1 METFERKKTA
11 LEKELEESRRTLR
24 ELKVEV
30 GELQRE
36 YCDKKRSL
44 DIALEEM
51 KGTIITIL
59 LFITFV
65 FEITSNNK
73 FLCVKKSHIV
83 AVHLILKSANVFSF
97 SLIPIWSVY
106 CQINLEFLGL
116 LIHSVLTAKRRRF
129 GSWKSVL

>member
-51 KGTIITIL
+51 KGMTTENSCRGWDVL
-59 LFITFV
+59 N
-65 FEITSNNK
+65 FEQ
-73 FLCVKKSHIV
+73 
-83 AVHLILKSANVFSF
+83 A
-97 SLIPIWSVY
+97 
-106 CQINLEFLGL
+106 
-116 LIHSVLTAKRRRF
+116 
-129 GSWKSVL
+129 

>member
-51 KGTIITIL
+51 KGIITIVIFYSRPLGVTL
-59 LFITFV
+59 LTGTRIRG
-65 FEITSNNK
+65 K
-73 FLCVKKSHIV
+73 
-83 AVHLILKSANVFSF
+83 IL
-97 SLIPIWSVY
+97 
-106 CQINLEFLGL
+106 L
-116 LIHSVLTAKRRRF
+116 L
-129 GSWKSVL
+129 